1 MTSAC
6 VYVHVQCAGLVPT
19 EARGCV
25 GAGNGTRVLGR
36 SNLCSSPLSRLS
48 ARSHSSLCYLECPC
62 RLPMSPCL
70 LTCLVALCFPWTC
83 IYIYIHGRTMAG
95 VLLPSHEGALFSVRA
110 DGHLPSPQS
119 SWNLVRPEFHLGS
132 FSLLSVWGSQVCHSA
147 HTENQHSGA

>member
-1 MTSAC
+1 MCRPGAHRGQRMCGCWKRNASPWEEQSVLFTTEPSFCSLALFS
-6 VYVHVQCAGLVPT
+6 VLLGMSVPLAHVSLSSHMSCSF
-19 EARGCV
+19 
-25 GAGNGTRVLGR
+25 VL
-36 SNLCSSPLSRLS
+36 
-48 ARSHSSLCYLECPC
+48 SLDMY
-62 RLPMSPCL
+62 
-70 LTCLVALCFPWTC
+70 
-83 IYIYIHGRTMAG
+83 IHIYIHGRTMAG